1 MCESN
6 SSHIMKF
13 FSCVC
18 YINCQKSIKN
28 NFDGKRIKSKKGNKN
43 RPQYTQNFI
52 FSFKLYIIAYKLDYV
67 AGRLN
72 CYFLLHISSVYL

>member
-1 MCESN
+1 MCLL
-6 SSHIMKF
+6 HQLPKK
-13 FSCVC
+13 
-18 YINCQKSIKN
+18 YKKN